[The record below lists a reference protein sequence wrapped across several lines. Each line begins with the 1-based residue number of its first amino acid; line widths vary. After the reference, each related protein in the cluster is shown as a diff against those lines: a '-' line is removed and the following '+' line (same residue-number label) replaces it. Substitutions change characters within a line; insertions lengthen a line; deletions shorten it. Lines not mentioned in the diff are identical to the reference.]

1 MSIKVEVHQACIVE
15 VKNRIQFY
23 NKLLNDLSEGANN
36 DAKSSAGDK
45 HETARAMMQLEQEK
59 VGKQL
64 KDAEEMSAFLE
75 KINMQALQEKV
86 TLGSLVKTN
95 AGLFYIAAAIGKLN
109 VKNQEVYVLSSKSP
123 LGAKLVGLRVNNK
136 IEVNAKQFILESIL

>member
-1 MSIKVEVHQACIVE
+1 MSIKEEVHQACIVE
-15 VKNRIQFY
+15 LKNSIQFY
-23 NKLLNDLSEGANN
+23 NKLLKDLSEGANN

-75 KINMQALQEKV
+75 KINVLAHQEKV

-109 VKNQEVYVLSSKSP
+109 VKNQEVYVLSPKSP

-136 IEVNAKQFILESIL
+136 I

>member
-1 MSIKVEVHQACIVE
+1 MSIKEEVHQACIVE
-15 VKNRIQFY
+15 LKNSIQFY
-23 NKLLNDLSEGANN
+23 NKLLKDLSEGANN

-75 KINMQALQEKV
+75 KINVQAQQEKV

-95 AGLFYIAAAIGKLN
+95 VGFFYIAAAIGKLN
-109 VKNQEVYVLSSKSP
+109 VNNQEVYVLSPKSP
-123 LGAKLVGLRVNNK
+123 LGTKLLGLSVNNR
-136 IEVNAKQFILESIL
+136 IEVNAKEFVLESIL